1 MLRRYSNVAQ
11 ARYAS
16 LVLRTILVADEPPRS
31 NLRVSRLQ
39 ASLQTRLRLIIKLS
53 TSRLLA
59 QKLKLSNFISN
70 KGKNGHLLTVLF
82 YSNLSPSHSEDFIRL
97 VGFHPQTW
105 ISSATGRFHRV
116 PYSVKDLIASPIQSG

>member
-16 LVLRTILVADEPPRS
+16 LVLRTMLVADEPPRS
-31 NLRVSRLQ
+31 NLHVSRLQ

-59 QKLKLSNFISN
+59 QKLKLSNFTFLKI
-70 KGKNGHLLTVLF
+70 KNGHLLTVLF
-82 YSNLSPSHSEDFIRL
+82 FICFNKIR
-97 VGFHPQTW
+97 T
-105 ISSATGRFHRV
+105 I
-116 PYSVKDLIASPIQSG
+116 